1 MAVTEARAREQ
12 KRLLL
17 RYARLKKPQDL
28 ARLVEL
34 WKPLAIS
41 EAKKRIGVNNEPFE
55 DLLQVALLG
64 LVNALNRY
72 DPSRNTSF
80 TTFAIPTIRGELF
93 RHFRDRTWT
102 VYMPRT
108 LKEQVAKAYKLDR
121 LLLQTEH
128 RHPTRDEL
136 ATHLDIPLSEVD
148 DVLGAI
154 RARDCD
160 SLSQILHIEDGS
172 ELEDMLADDR
182 LRFVPDLLSSVD
194 LRRCLQ
200 GLTPFEREFIRL
212 RFEEELTQ
220 GQLAKRLGVSQMQVS
235 RYLRCILSRLKCLY
249 EGSSPVQGPPGV
261 GREHLLLGDFSRV
274 A

>member
-154 RARDCD
+154 RARDC
-160 SLSQILHIEDGS
+160 
-172 ELEDMLADDR
+172 
-182 LRFVPDLLSSVD
+182 
-194 LRRCLQ
+194 
-200 GLTPFEREFIRL
+200 
-212 RFEEELTQ
+212 
-220 GQLAKRLGVSQMQVS
+220 AK
-235 RYLRCILSRLKCLY
+235 
-249 EGSSPVQGPPGV
+249 
-261 GREHLLLGDFSRV
+261 HLLMIVCDSCPICL
-274 A
+274 AA